1 MSDEFGVDADKL
13 MTIVDKMAQVDGRV
27 EAMISDA
34 DSQVAGLHA
43 TWVGEA
49 AAIQADAHRRWSQGA
64 HEMRDALAKLRAAA
78 LTAHGNHRCRREQY
92 GDVVEVSRPATR

>member
-13 MTIVDKMAQVDGRV
+13 MTIVDKMTQVDSRI
-27 EAMISDA
+27 EAMIADA

-49 AAIQADAHRRWSQGA
+49 AATQADAHRRWSEGA
-64 HEMRDALAKLRAAA
+64 QQMREALAKLREAA
-78 LTAHGNHRCRREQY
+78 LTAHGNY
-92 GDVVEVSRPATR
+92 TGAATNNTVMWSR